1 MNYEMTRALDEEGIK
16 YKDTSIGTQKLKCP
30 KCQPPHNPRDY
41 PLALTIEEDKVVWYC
56 HHCEYKGG
64 VSNKDLKVVYK
75 SKPQKKQYN
84 KPEKIGPSSDKDPI
98 YKYFNRRG
106 ISRTT
111 VDDFKIEYENNFI
124 CFQYFDADGS
134 IANIKYRNKDKV
146 FKQTPGTKQILYN
159 YDRVAQAED
168 IIFVEGEIDVLSIA
182 ECGFKNVTTLPGG
195 APQKAKYDE
204 NDARYK
210 ALANCPL
217 QAKKIILFT
226 DNDGPGK
233 ALHQELLHR
242 FGKDICWYVNIP
254 DNCKDAND
262 VLVKHGKAKLID
274 IIDNAVPYPVDG
286 LYTVRDYFDE
296 VHNLYDGNYVKPTE
310 IGMPGI
316 DDIYKIM
323 TSTFHVVTG
332 IPNHGKSLFLDQI
345 LLKLAENNNYKFAV
359 FSPEHSTA
367 MHIRRLVQMYLG
379 ASFDEGFNNRMNKEQ
394 LNKGLKFINDHF
406 YFIETKDEVP
416 TIEHILSIAKG
427 SILKYG
433 VKGLIIDPFN
443 EVSAVRSAQKR
454 EDEHIRDFISLC
466 KRFTRIHEIVC
477 WVVAHPTKLP
487 KHTDGGY
494 QPPTAYDISG
504 AAHWHNQA
512 DVVIT
517 IHRDFDQNTVKLI
530 TRKIREQDL
539 YGKIGEAE
547 FVYNI
552 EKRQFEQAK
561 DKYDGYDITYYNDD

>member
-1 MNYEMTRALDEEGIK
+1 MNYEMTKALDEEGIK

-41 PLALTIEEDKVVWYC
+41 PLALTIEDDKVVWYC

-64 VSNKDLKVVYK
+64 ISADSVSYK
-75 SKPQKKQYN
+75 PKAKTAYN
-84 KPEKIGPSSDKDPI
+84 KPTQIQTGLNKDPI
-98 YKYFNRRG
+98 YQYFKKRG
-106 ISRTT
+106 IGAGTI
-111 VDDFKIEYENNFI
+111 DDFKIGYENNFI
-124 CFQYFDADGS
+124 CFQYFDVDGS
-134 IANIKYRNKDKV
+134 VANIKYRNKDKM

-159 YDRVAQAED
+159 YDRVAEAED
-168 IIFVEGEIDVLSIA
+168 IIFVEGEIDVLSLA
-182 ECGFKNVTTLPGG
+182 EVGFVNATTLPGG
-195 APQKAKYDE
+195 APQKAKYDDK
-204 NDARYK
+204 DARYK
-210 ALANCPL
+210 PLATSPL
-217 QAKKIILFT
+217 KAKKIILFT
-226 DNDGPGK
+226 DSDGPGK

-242 FGKDICWYVNIP
+242 FGKDLCWYVKTP

-262 VLVKHGKAKLID
+262 VLVKHGKAKLVDLINEA
-274 IIDNAVPYPVDG
+274 IPYPVDG
-286 LYTVRDYFDE
+286 LYTVRDYFQE
-296 VHNLYDGNYVKPTE
+296 IHNLYDGNYVKPTE
-310 IGMPGI
+310 IGLPGL
-316 DDIYKIM
+316 DDLYKIM

-345 LLKLAENNNYKFAV
+345 LLKLAENHDYKFAI

-379 ASFDEGFNNRMNKEQ
+379 CSFDEGFHNRMDKDE
-394 LNKGLKFINDHF
+394 LNKGLAFINKHF

-416 TIEHILSIAKG
+416 TIEHILSIAKS

-433 VKGLIIDPFN
+433 VKGIVIDPFN

-517 IHRDFDQNTVKLI
+517 IHRDFDNNSVKLI

-547 FVYNI
+547 FEYDI
-552 EKRQFEQAK
+552 EKRQYKKKEY
-561 DKYDGYDITYYNDD
+561 KYNSDYDITYFNKDD